1 MEKSNT
7 MNENIKISI
16 VVPVYNLQ
24 DCIERCISS
33 ILSQTYKNLEILI
46 VDDGSSDN
54 SRNIISRIAKSD
66 QRIIP
71 IFKENGGVTSAR
83 LAGIKKATGDWI
95 GFVDGDD
102 EIESD
107 MYEMLLNNAVK
118 YGADIS
124 HCGYQMVFSDGR
136 INYFHNSG
144 CLVQQDKLTGLKDL
158 LAGSLVEPGLC
169 NKLFHKT
176 LFHSLLHSGM
186 MHTDIKINEDLLM
199 NYILFS
205 GSRLS
210 VFEDVCK
217 YHYIVRENSATRSKL
232 NEHKIFDPIRV
243 KKLILESCDKE
254 IYDSASRAYIST
266 CINVYNG
273 LMLEKGGTYS
283 VEEKKVWK
291 LIMHHK
297 KFILKLGIKQ
307 HLLADLI
314 LLFPII
320 YKPLY
325 RLYVRYIQHNKYE

>member
-1 MEKSNT
+1 

-24 DCIERCISS
+24 DYVERCISS
-33 ILSQTYKNLEILI
+33 ILSQTHENLEILI

-54 SRNIISRIAKSD
+54 SRNIISRLAESD
-66 QRIIP
+66 QRIVP

-83 LAGIKKATGDWI
+83 LVGIKKATGDWI

-118 YGADIS
+118 YGANIS

-144 CLVQQDKLTGLKDL
+144 CLVQQDKSTGLKDL

-169 NKLFHKT
+169 NKLFHKN

-205 GSRLS
+205 QSKQS
-210 VFEDVCK
+210 VFEDICK
-217 YHYIVRENSATRSKL
+217 YHYIVRNDSASRSEL
-232 NEHKIFDPIRV
+232 NENRIYDPIRV
-243 KKLILESCDKE
+243 KHLILWDIEEGLKKDAEK
-254 IYDSASRAYIST
+254 AYIST
-266 CINVYNG
+266 CLNIYNILITTDIYKYKLDVNKVKK
-273 LMLEKGGTYS
+273 LMKKYKTYGENLNRKRQ
-283 VEEKKVWK
+283 VMFWMC
-291 LIMHHK
+291 LHMTI
-297 KFILKLGIKQ
+297 FYN
-307 HLLADLI
+307 
-314 LLFPII
+314 II
-320 YKPLY
+320 YLIYAKFFAT
-325 RLYVRYIQHNKYE
+325 NKYK